1 MKHHSLKEWILATR
15 PWSFPASSMP
25 VLVTLFWLLAKD
37 IPMNWW
43 LGVAALVN
51 IILVHAAGN
60 VWSDYYDYKRGVDR
74 DDTYGVKILTSG
86 QFTPQEVMRL
96 SVVLQVLAVGMGI
109 VMVCLT
115 GLPLLYIGLMGI
127 GLSLLYPPLK
137 YNALGDVVIALC
149 YSVLPML
156 GTSFIASGTI
166 HWAVLWLAVPVGL
179 ITIAIL
185 HVNNTRDI
193 ETDLRAGIRTFSMLT
208 GRRVAAYI
216 YCFEVLFPYVWM
228 LGLAALGVTSWW
240 TLTAFLSLPL
250 AIRNARTMMRYKTD
264 GIAAIARLDEGT
276 AQLQMAFSLTLIIG
290 LVFA

>member
-86 QFTPQEVMRL
+86 QFTPKEVMRL
-96 SVVLQVLAVGMGI
+96 SLTLQVLAVAMGI

-137 YNALGDVVIALC
+137 YNALGDIVIALC

-156 GTSFIASGTI
+156 GTSFIASSTI

-193 ETDLRAGIRTFSMLT
+193 ETDRRAGIRTFSMLT
-208 GRRVAAYI
+208 GRSVAAYI

-228 LGLAALGVTSWW
+228 LGLAAFGVTSWW